1 MADAEC
7 AAPAAAESVEPPSES
22 VPGETDLLIEI
33 IAQLRQKKY
42 QMALNLCRQ
51 VLGVNE
57 KHELMAQY
65 EEVLAKII
73 KQEEEEA
80 AAAGDE
86 PPHSPKLDASG
97 EKLST
102 NNKAHVVEV
111 LTELLGSLQNLI
123 HDGAGSSHR
132 RASVLPFEDFV
143 YPDYDP
149 NAQDDE
155 SYGSDEVEEED

>member
-1 MADAEC
+1 M
-7 AAPAAAESVEPPSES
+7 
-22 VPGETDLLIEI
+22 
-33 IAQLRQKKY
+33 
-42 QMALNLCRQ
+42 
-51 VLGVNE
+51 
-57 KHELMAQY
+57 
-65 EEVLAKII
+65 
-73 KQEEEEA
+73 
-80 AAAGDE
+80 
-86 PPHSPKLDASG
+86 
-97 EKLST
+97 
-102 NNKAHVVEV
+102 